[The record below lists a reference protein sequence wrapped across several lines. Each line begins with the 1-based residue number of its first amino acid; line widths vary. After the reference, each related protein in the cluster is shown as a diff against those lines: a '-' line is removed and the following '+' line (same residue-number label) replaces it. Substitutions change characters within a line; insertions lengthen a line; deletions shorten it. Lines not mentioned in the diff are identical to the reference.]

1 MAAGAAISGISIVC
15 GENVCGI
22 DPGLETKVG
31 RVVRSPEMERR
42 VNAYRK
48 WYEGVGD
55 LIVQLNIEDSRLGV
69 AEYIVQDLG
78 LETIELKWG
87 QGAKCIGGEIKI
99 DTLERALELQKRG
112 YIITPNPSTPA
123 VQAAFKTG
131 ALREFERHSRLGFID
146 EQEFLGTVEYLRRT
160 VGAKRI
166 TLKTGAYPFRELAK
180 AIKWSSWARIDLVT
194 IDGAGGGTGM
204 SPWRMMQEWGIPT
217 FYLQCM
223 AWELCQELAKRG
235 EWVPNLAMA
244 GGFSTEDHIFKVLAM
259 GSHYFKAVC
268 MGRALMIPAFVGTSI
283 GNWLNNGNVP
293 KTVSAFGTSP
303 EQIFITHAIL
313 KEKYGDQ
320 MKELP
325 LGAIGM
331 YTFIDKLR
339 VGLSQLMAGAR
350 SFRLDTISRS
360 DVVALTEE
368 AAKVSGLEYVTD
380 AFREEAFE
388 IINS

>member
-1 MAAGAAISGISIVC
+1 MA
-15 GENVCGI
+15 
-22 DPGLETKVG
+22 T
-31 RVVRSPEMERR
+31 
-42 VNAYRK
+42 
-48 WYEGVGD
+48 
-55 LIVQLNIEDSRLGV
+55 
-69 AEYIVQDLG
+69 
-78 LETIELKWG
+78 
-87 QGAKCIGGEIKI
+87 
-99 DTLERALELQKRG
+99 
-112 YIITPNPSTPA
+112 
-123 VQAAFKTG
+123 
-131 ALREFERHSRLGFID
+131 
-146 EQEFLGTVEYLRRT
+146 
-160 VGAKRI
+160 
-166 TLKTGAYPFRELAK
+166 
-180 AIKWSSWARIDLVT
+180 
-194 IDGAGGGTGM
+194 
-204 SPWRMMQEWGIPT
+204 
-217 FYLQCM
+217 
-223 AWELCQELAKRG
+223 RG
-235 EWVPNLAMA
+235 EWIPNLAMA